1 MKKESVNLT
10 SEQLWMI
17 SEPERKKVQF
27 EINLNKVNINRK
39 EFIKSKEEKQK
50 LKNLKFLY
58 KKLIENKVEYNR
70 TLKEIN
76 LSIIN
81 SKLPNWG
88 NIILKHY

>member
-1 MKKESVNLT
+1 
-10 SEQLWMI
+10 MI

-39 EFIKSKEEKQK
+39 EFIKNKEEKQK